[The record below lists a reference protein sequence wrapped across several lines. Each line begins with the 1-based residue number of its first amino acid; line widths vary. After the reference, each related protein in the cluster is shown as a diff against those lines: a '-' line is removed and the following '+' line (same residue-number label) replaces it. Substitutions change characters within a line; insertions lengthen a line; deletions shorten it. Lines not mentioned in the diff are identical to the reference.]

1 MKILKKGGSRE
12 KGGGGN
18 EIHAPCAYDFFSMCL
33 SVCVVA
39 NDPRTS
45 IHHFIIV
52 NAYWVCLAT
61 ESMNEIY
68 VNNFKDAILRKKK
81 KQHSNTYQSTIL
93 STKII
98 IHTISVA
105 DLFVLQIFINTLF
118 FKVFNDSMF

>member
-1 MKILKKGGSRE
+1 M
-12 KGGGGN
+12 
-18 EIHAPCAYDFFSMCL
+18 
-33 SVCVVA
+33 VA

-45 IHHFIIV
+45 LHHFIIINV
-52 NAYWVCLAT
+52 YWVCLAI

-68 VNNFKDAILRKKK
+68 VNNLKDEIVRKKENQ
-81 KQHSNTYQSTIL
+81 QHSNIYQSTIL

-98 IHTISVA
+98 IHTISVT